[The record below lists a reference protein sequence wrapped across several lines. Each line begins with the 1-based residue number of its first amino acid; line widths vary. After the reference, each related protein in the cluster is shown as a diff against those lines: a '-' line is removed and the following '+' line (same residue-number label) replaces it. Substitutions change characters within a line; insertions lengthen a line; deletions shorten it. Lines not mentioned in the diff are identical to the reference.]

1 MRWPLKW
8 VDWLIAFLPGL
19 VMIIGSHMSKL
30 ATGEDGLATL
40 LGAFFLA
47 FPLSLA
53 AGIYL
58 AKSDGGKWM
67 RVGIGIPL
75 SIAVYLTNCAI
86 AAAGCTAAGVFR

>member
-8 VDWLIAFLPGL
+8 VDWLIAFLPSI
-19 VMIIGSHMSKL
+19 VMILGAQMSKS
-30 ATGEDGLATL
+30 ATSEDGLATL
-40 LGAFFLA
+40 LGAFYLA

-58 AKSDGGKWM
+58 AKSDSGKWM

-86 AAAGCTAAGVFR
+86 AATGCAATGVFR